1 MEAHLQFQRFLFY
14 SKLVVYLLFAEAIII
29 VSQTQ
34 LKVLKAWI
42 VAVIMKLKTTAL
54 ISPSSF
60 FMGR

>member
-42 VAVIMKLKTTAL
+42 VAVIMILKTTAL
-54 ISPSSF
+54 ILPSSF